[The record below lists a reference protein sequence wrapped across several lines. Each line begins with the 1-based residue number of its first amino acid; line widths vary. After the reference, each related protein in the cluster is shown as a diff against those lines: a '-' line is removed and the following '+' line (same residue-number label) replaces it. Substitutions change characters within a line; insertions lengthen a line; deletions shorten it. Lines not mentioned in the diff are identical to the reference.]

1 MRRLA
6 SALLLAAAG
15 SAFSASAEPASAR
28 FADRIIA
35 VGILAK
41 VPSVVFRVSG
51 AFQAIDQSN
60 GELMAVAEGR
70 DYKVEAEAG
79 ADGKARLL
87 FGPHLL
93 GGAARLLPGRGDE
106 FVTIGDRKYRG
117 NLVFRPHADGTL
129 TVIDELGIEEYL
141 FGVLPHEMSPDWPAE
156 ALKAQ
161 AVVSRSFA
169 LASLG
174 RHEEAGFDLTD
185 DDRSQLYTGLT
196 TESER
201 VRAAVRATSGEVLNF
216 AGRSF
221 QPYFHSTCGGHT
233 SDSSEVWG
241 GAKAKPL
248 RGVKDAWCKRS
259 PHYRWDAYLPKED
272 ILAGLNRNGMPA
284 GRIDDIR
291 EGARG
296 AGGFL
301 KDLRLKTDGSWERVG
316 ANQFRLWMGVQQ
328 LKSVRLDSVR
338 RLRKGFE
345 FSGRGYGHGV
355 GLCQWGAR
363 GQAEAGRGY
372 REILS
377 FYFPGASVGRAP

>member
-1 MRRLA
+1 MRRA
-6 SALLLAAAG
+6 AAALLLAAAG
-15 SAFSASAEPASAR
+15 SALSASAEPVSAR
-28 FADRIIA
+28 LADRIIA
-35 VGILAK
+35 VGIFAR

-51 AFQAIDQSN
+51 AFQAIDQSS
-60 GELMAVAEGR
+60 GELLAVAEGK

-79 ADGKARLL
+79 SDGKARLL

-93 GGAARLLPGRGDE
+93 GGAARLLPGRGEE
-106 FVTIGDRKYRG
+106 FVTIGERKYRG

-129 TVIDELGIEEYL
+129 TVVDELGVEEYL
-141 FGVLPHEMSPDWPAE
+141 FGVLPHEMSPEWPAE

-169 LASLG
+169 LQSLG
-174 RHEEAGFDLTD
+174 AHDDAGFDLTD

-201 VRAAVRATSGEVLNF
+201 VRAAVRATSGEVLHH
-216 AGRSF
+216 AGKPF
-221 QPYFHSTCGGHT
+221 KPYFHSTCGGHT
-233 SDSSEVWG
+233 SDSAEVWG

-248 RGVKDAWCKRS
+248 RGVRDSWCKVS
-259 PHYRWDAYLPKED
+259 PHYRWEAYLAKD
-272 ILAGLNRNGMPA
+272 DVLAALNKNGFAA

-291 EGARG
+291 EGTRG

-301 KDLRLKTDGSWERVG
+301 KDLRIKTDGAWSRVS
-316 ANQFRLWMGVQQ
+316 ANQFRLWMGAQQ

-338 RLRKGFE
+338 RRRKGFE

-363 GQAEAGRGY
+363 AQAEAGRGY

-377 FYFPGASVGRAP
+377 YYFPGTAVEKAP